1 MARPFFST
9 ISGKFMLPLVGAL
22 VLLYFFV
29 QIPWIQS
36 EMRSLAE
43 ESSRRFAL
51 NTADLVLDALNT
63 MMLTGEVRERRDIFI
78 KKLNSWDQVRE
89 ARLFRSPLNEKQ
101 FPALGDHDRPADEID
116 KEVIKT
122 RRPRMEVVEEEEG
135 GARYLRAVVPFIAR
149 ENYHGTRCMDCHEVK
164 AGDVLGALSLEL
176 DLRPAES
183 AIASFKRSFV
193 AFNAVIVLLIIVLLY
208 LALKKLIV
216 KPIVETTERMHD
228 IVEGEG
234 DLTRRLTVH
243 GNDELADLA
252 RAFNLFIDRIR
263 RMISRVAELS
273 ETVAG
278 ASAETTISS
287 EQIARGVKSQSE
299 QINNNA
305 YVMKEITSTVENIA
319 ANADRSAAMS
329 RNVME
334 DANSGMD
341 EVRKS
346 IGEMRLIDE
355 TVKHSVDNI
364 GALSE
369 SSRRIGEIINVIDY
383 IADQTNLLALNASIE
398 AARAGEQ
405 GLGFSVVADEI
416 RKLAERTTRAT
427 KEVAQMIEAI
437 QSEAA
442 AVVESMKTGA
452 AEVVKGVEMSDK
464 AGEALRKIVESVEAV
479 NDQINQIAASVEQ
492 QSVSIKS
499 ISDSVSSMDQIG
511 HETATGAEE
520 TARAANDLNIV
531 AMELDNLV
539 KKFKI

>member
-1 MARPFFST
+1 
-9 ISGKFMLPLVGAL
+9 MLPLVGAL
-22 VLLYFFV
+22 AALYFFV
-29 QIPWIQS
+29 QTPWIQS

-63 MMLTGEVRERRDIFI
+63 MMLTGEIRERRDIFI

-101 FPALGDHDRPADEID
+101 FPALGDHDRPADEMD
-116 KEVIKT
+116 KEVIKI
-122 RRPRMEVVEEEEG
+122 RRPRMKVVEEG
-135 GARYLRAVVPFIAR
+135 GARYLRAVVPFVAR
-149 ENYHGTRCMDCHEVK
+149 EDYHGTRCMDCHEVK

-176 DLRPAES
+176 DLRSAED
-183 AIASFKRSFV
+183 AIASFRKSFV
-193 AFNAVIVLLIIVLLY
+193 AFNAVMVLLIIAMLY
-208 LALKKLIV
+208 LALKRLIV

-234 DLTRRLTVH
+234 DLTRRLEVR
-243 GNDELADLA
+243 GDDEIADLA
-252 RAFNLFIDRIR
+252 SAFNRFVERIR
-263 RMISRVAELS
+263 QMIARVADLS

-287 EQIARGVKSQSE
+287 EQIARGIKSQSE

-319 ANADRSAAMS
+319 SSAERSAAMS
-329 RNVME
+329 RAVLE
-334 DANSGMD
+334 DATWGMD
-341 EVRKS
+341 EVEKS
-346 IGEMRLIDE
+346 IGEMRLIDD
-355 TVKHSVDNI
+355 TVKRSAGAM

-369 SSRRIGEIINVIDY
+369 SSKRIGEIIGLIDY

-437 QSEAA
+437 QGEAA
-442 AVVESMKTGA
+442 AVVESMRTGA
-452 AEVVKGVEMSDK
+452 AEVVKGVRMSDK

-531 AMELDNLV
+531 AMELDSLV